1 MPIDP
6 ALAPLLEMM
15 NALPHLNAPFDPAAL
30 RLADEQPMPVP
41 KAGVAEVRDVT
52 LGTSAGA
59 VNARL
64 YHPMPGTT
72 LPLLVFIHGGGW
84 VFGTL
89 DTHDPLCRALAAAAE
104 IAVLSLE
111 YPRAPEHRYPA
122 ALDTVRAAVVTA
134 VEQADTLGIDAG
146 RIAVGGDSAGGN
158 LSAALCLATRDEGG
172 PAIAHQLLL
181 YPVVDN
187 ALRAAATRGVKVRLL
202 VSNWNT
208 EKPAIDHLK
217 SLAMLPNVEVRIV
230 TIPKVSTGFI
240 PFARVWHSK
249 TLVIDGKLAW
259 VGTSNWAGG
268 YFDLSRNMEVVM
280 RNEAMARR
288 LYAVQE
294 QAWSSPYAQ
303 PLDINK
309 DYPKPNKGK
318 EE

>member
-6 ALAPLLEMM
+6 ALAPLLDMM
-15 NALPHLNAPFDPAAL
+15 NALPHMNAPFDPAAL

-52 LGTSAGA
+52 LDTSAGA

-111 YPRAPEHRYPA
+111 YPRAPEHRYPT

-134 VEQADTLGIDAG
+134 AAEAGTLGIDAS

-181 YPVVDN
+181 YPVIDN
-187 ALRAAATRGVKVRLL
+187 DFTRASYVENATGYMLSSEMMQWFWAQYLGDAGYVAGPLATPIRADSLAGLPSATIVTAEFDPLRDEGIAYAERLKAAGVAVTHDHFPGVIHGFASMLGMLPQADVAVGTAARGLRAAF
-202 VSNWNT
+202 
-208 EKPAIDHLK
+208 
-217 SLAMLPNVEVRIV
+217 AM
-230 TIPKVSTGFI
+230 
-240 PFARVWHSK
+240 
-249 TLVIDGKLAW
+249 
-259 VGTSNWAGG
+259 
-268 YFDLSRNMEVVM
+268 
-280 RNEAMARR
+280 EAVA
-288 LYAVQE
+288 
-294 QAWSSPYAQ
+294 
-303 PLDINK
+303 
-309 DYPKPNKGK
+309 
-318 EE
+318 

>member
-6 ALAPLLEMM
+6 ALAPLLDMM
-15 NALPHLNAPFDPAAL
+15 NALPHMNAPFDPAAL

-134 VEQADTLGIDAG
+134 VEQADTLGIDPG

-181 YPVVDN
+181 YPVIDN
-187 ALRAAATRGVKVRLL
+187 DFTRASYVENATGYMLSSDMMQWFWAQYLGDAGRAAGPLATPIRAESLAGLPSATIVTAEFDPLRDEGIAYAERLKADGVAVTHDHFNGVIHGFASMLGMLPQADIAVGTAARGLRAAF
-202 VSNWNT
+202 
-208 EKPAIDHLK
+208 
-217 SLAMLPNVEVRIV
+217 AM
-230 TIPKVSTGFI
+230 
-240 PFARVWHSK
+240 
-249 TLVIDGKLAW
+249 
-259 VGTSNWAGG
+259 
-268 YFDLSRNMEVVM
+268 
-280 RNEAMARR
+280 EAVA
-288 LYAVQE
+288 
-294 QAWSSPYAQ
+294 
-303 PLDINK
+303 
-309 DYPKPNKGK
+309 
-318 EE
+318 

>member
-6 ALAPLLEMM
+6 ALAPLLDMM

-41 KAGVAEVRDVT
+41 KAGIAEVRDVT

-59 VNARL
+59 VKARL

-111 YPRAPEHRYPA
+111 YPRAPEHRFPT

-187 ALRAAATRGVKVRLL
+187 DFTRASYVENATGYMLSSEMMQWFWAQYLGDASRDAGALATPIRADSLAGLPSATIVTAEFDPLRDEGIAYAERLKAAGVAVTHDHFPGVIHGFASMLGMLPQADVAVGTAARGLRAAF
-202 VSNWNT
+202 
-208 EKPAIDHLK
+208 AI
-217 SLAMLPNVEVRIV
+217 
-230 TIPKVSTGFI
+230 
-240 PFARVWHSK
+240 
-249 TLVIDGKLAW
+249 
-259 VGTSNWAGG
+259 
-268 YFDLSRNMEVVM
+268 
-280 RNEAMARR
+280 EAVA
-288 LYAVQE
+288 
-294 QAWSSPYAQ
+294 
-303 PLDINK
+303 
-309 DYPKPNKGK
+309 
-318 EE
+318 

>member
-1 MPIDP
+1 MPVDP
-6 ALAPLLEMM
+6 ALAPLLDMM
-15 NALPHLNAPFDPAAL
+15 NALPHMNAPFDPAAL

-52 LGTSAGA
+52 LDTSSGA

-64 YHPMPGTT
+64 YHPLPGAT

-111 YPRAPEHRYPA
+111 YPRAPEHRFPT
-122 ALDTVRAAVVTA
+122 ALDTVRAAVLTA
-134 VEQADTLGIDAG
+134 AAEADTLGIDAG

-187 ALRAAATRGVKVRLL
+187 DFTRASYVENATGYMLSSEMMQWFWAQYLGDAGREAGPLATPIRADSLADLPSATIVTAEFDPLRDEGTAYAERLKAAGVAVTHDHFPGVIHGFASMLGMLPQADVAVGTAARGLRAAF
-202 VSNWNT
+202 
-208 EKPAIDHLK
+208 
-217 SLAMLPNVEVRIV
+217 AM
-230 TIPKVSTGFI
+230 
-240 PFARVWHSK
+240 
-249 TLVIDGKLAW
+249 
-259 VGTSNWAGG
+259 
-268 YFDLSRNMEVVM
+268 
-280 RNEAMARR
+280 EAVA
-288 LYAVQE
+288 
-294 QAWSSPYAQ
+294 
-303 PLDINK
+303 
-309 DYPKPNKGK
+309 
-318 EE
+318 

>member
-6 ALAPLLEMM
+6 ALAPLLDMM
-15 NALPHLNAPFDPAAL
+15 NALPHMNAPFDPAAL

-52 LGTSAGA
+52 LDTSAGA
-59 VNARL
+59 VKARL

-111 YPRAPEHRYPA
+111 YPRAPEHRYPT

-134 VEQADTLGIDAG
+134 AADAGTLGIDAS
-146 RIAVGGDSAGGN
+146 RIAIGGDSAGGN

-181 YPVVDN
+181 YPVIDN
-187 ALRAAATRGVKVRLL
+187 DFTRASHIENATGYMLSSEMMQWFWAQYLGDAGRAAGALATPIRADSLAGLPSATIVTAEYDPLRDEGIAYAERLKAAGVTVTHDHFPGVIHGFASMLGMLPQADVAVGTAARGLRAAF
-202 VSNWNT
+202 
-208 EKPAIDHLK
+208 
-217 SLAMLPNVEVRIV
+217 AM
-230 TIPKVSTGFI
+230 
-240 PFARVWHSK
+240 
-249 TLVIDGKLAW
+249 
-259 VGTSNWAGG
+259 
-268 YFDLSRNMEVVM
+268 
-280 RNEAMARR
+280 EAVA
-288 LYAVQE
+288 
-294 QAWSSPYAQ
+294 
-303 PLDINK
+303 
-309 DYPKPNKGK
+309 
-318 EE
+318 

>member
-6 ALAPLLEMM
+6 ALAPLLDMM

-52 LGTSAGA
+52 LDTSAGA

-64 YHPMPGTT
+64 YHPAPGAT

-134 VEQADTLGIDAG
+134 AAQAGALGIDAG

-181 YPVVDN
+181 YPVIDN
-187 ALRAAATRGVKVRLL
+187 DFTRASYVENATGYMLSSEMMRWFWAQYLGDAGRAAGPLATPIRADSLAGLPSATIVTAEFDPLRDEGIAYAERLKAAGVAVTHDHFPGVIHGFASMLGMLPQADVAVGTAARGLRAAF
-202 VSNWNT
+202 
-208 EKPAIDHLK
+208 
-217 SLAMLPNVEVRIV
+217 AM
-230 TIPKVSTGFI
+230 K
-240 PFARVWHSK
+240 
-249 TLVIDGKLAW
+249 
-259 VGTSNWAGG
+259 
-268 YFDLSRNMEVVM
+268 
-280 RNEAMARR
+280 
-288 LYAVQE
+288 AV
-294 QAWSSPYAQ
+294 A
-303 PLDINK
+303 
-309 DYPKPNKGK
+309 
-318 EE
+318 

>member
-1 MPIDP
+1 MPVDP
-6 ALAPLLEMM
+6 ALAPLLDMM
-15 NALPHLNAPFDPAAL
+15 NALPHMNAPFDPAAL

-52 LGTSAGA
+52 LDTSAGA

-64 YHPMPGTT
+64 YHPMPGAT

-111 YPRAPEHRYPA
+111 YPRAPEHRFPT

-134 VEQADTLGIDAG
+134 AAEADTLGVDAG

-187 ALRAAATRGVKVRLL
+187 DFTRASYVENATGYMLSSEMMQWFWAQYLGDAGREAGPLATPIRADSLADLPSATIVTAEFDPLRDEGTAYAERLKAAGVAVTHDHFPGVIHGFASMLGMLPQADVAVGTAARGLRAAF
-202 VSNWNT
+202 
-208 EKPAIDHLK
+208 
-217 SLAMLPNVEVRIV
+217 AM
-230 TIPKVSTGFI
+230 
-240 PFARVWHSK
+240 
-249 TLVIDGKLAW
+249 
-259 VGTSNWAGG
+259 
-268 YFDLSRNMEVVM
+268 
-280 RNEAMARR
+280 EAVA
-288 LYAVQE
+288 
-294 QAWSSPYAQ
+294 
-303 PLDINK
+303 
-309 DYPKPNKGK
+309 
-318 EE
+318 

>member
-1 MPIDP
+1 MPVDP
-6 ALAPLLEMM
+6 ALAPLLDMM
-15 NALPHLNAPFDPAAL
+15 NALPHMNAPFDPAAL

-52 LGTSAGA
+52 LDTSAGA

-64 YHPMPGTT
+64 YHPMPGAT

-111 YPRAPEHRYPA
+111 YPRAPEHRFPT

-134 VEQADTLGIDAG
+134 AAEADTLGVDAG

-187 ALRAAATRGVKVRLL
+187 DFTRASYVENATGYMLSSEMMQWFWAQYLGDAGREAGPLATPIRADSLAGLPSATIVTAKFDPLRDEGTAYAERLKAAGVAVTHDHFPGVIHGFASMLGMLPQADVAVGTAARGLRAAF
-202 VSNWNT
+202 
-208 EKPAIDHLK
+208 
-217 SLAMLPNVEVRIV
+217 AM
-230 TIPKVSTGFI
+230 
-240 PFARVWHSK
+240 
-249 TLVIDGKLAW
+249 
-259 VGTSNWAGG
+259 
-268 YFDLSRNMEVVM
+268 
-280 RNEAMARR
+280 EAVA
-288 LYAVQE
+288 
-294 QAWSSPYAQ
+294 
-303 PLDINK
+303 
-309 DYPKPNKGK
+309 
-318 EE
+318 

>member
-6 ALAPLLEMM
+6 ALAPLLDMM
-15 NALPHLNAPFDPAAL
+15 NALPHMNAPFEPAAL

-52 LGTSAGA
+52 LDTGAGA
-59 VNARL
+59 VKARL
-64 YHPMPGTT
+64 YHPAPGTT

-104 IAVLSLE
+104 VAVLSLE

-134 VEQADTLGIDAG
+134 VEQADTLGIDPG

-187 ALRAAATRGVKVRLL
+187 DFTRASYIENATGYMLSSEMMQWFWAQYLGDAERATDALATPIRADSLAGLPSATVVTAEYDPLRDEGAAYAERLKADGVAVTHDHFPGVIHGFASMLGMLPQADVAVGTAARGLRAAF
-202 VSNWNT
+202 
-208 EKPAIDHLK
+208 
-217 SLAMLPNVEVRIV
+217 AMETV
-230 TIPKVSTGFI
+230 
-240 PFARVWHSK
+240 A
-249 TLVIDGKLAW
+249 
-259 VGTSNWAGG
+259 
-268 YFDLSRNMEVVM
+268 
-280 RNEAMARR
+280 
-288 LYAVQE
+288 
-294 QAWSSPYAQ
+294 
-303 PLDINK
+303 
-309 DYPKPNKGK
+309 
-318 EE
+318 

>member
-1 MPIDP
+1 MPVDP
-6 ALAPLLEMM
+6 ALAPLLDMM
-15 NALPHLNAPFDPAAL
+15 NALPHMNAPFDPAAL

-52 LGTSAGA
+52 LDTSAGA
-59 VNARL
+59 VKARL

-111 YPRAPEHRYPA
+111 YPRAPEHRFPT
-122 ALDTVRAAVVTA
+122 ALDTVRAAVLTA
-134 VEQADTLGIDAG
+134 AAEADTLGIDAG

-187 ALRAAATRGVKVRLL
+187 DFTRASYVENATGYMLSSEMMQWFWAQYLGDAGRTAGSLATPIRADSLAGLPSATIVTAEFDPLRDEGIAYAERLKADGVAVTHDHFPGVIHGFASMLGMLPQADVAVGTAARGLRAAF
-202 VSNWNT
+202 
-208 EKPAIDHLK
+208 
-217 SLAMLPNVEVRIV
+217 AM
-230 TIPKVSTGFI
+230 
-240 PFARVWHSK
+240 
-249 TLVIDGKLAW
+249 
-259 VGTSNWAGG
+259 
-268 YFDLSRNMEVVM
+268 
-280 RNEAMARR
+280 EAVA
-288 LYAVQE
+288 
-294 QAWSSPYAQ
+294 
-303 PLDINK
+303 
-309 DYPKPNKGK
+309 
-318 EE
+318 

>member
-1 MPIDP
+1 MPVDP
-6 ALAPLLEMM
+6 ALAPLLDMM
-15 NALPHLNAPFDPAAL
+15 NALPHMNAPFDPAAL

-52 LGTSAGA
+52 LDTSAGA

-64 YHPMPGTT
+64 YHPMPGAT

-111 YPRAPEHRYPA
+111 YPRAPEHRFPT

-134 VEQADTLGIDAG
+134 AAEADTLGVDAG

-187 ALRAAATRGVKVRLL
+187 DFTRASYVENATGYMLSSEMMQWFWAQYLGDAGREAGPLATPIRADSLAGLPSATIVTAEFDPLRDEGTAYAERLKAAGVAVTHDHFPGVIHGFASMLGMLPQADVAVGTAARGLRAAF
-202 VSNWNT
+202 
-208 EKPAIDHLK
+208 
-217 SLAMLPNVEVRIV
+217 AM
-230 TIPKVSTGFI
+230 
-240 PFARVWHSK
+240 
-249 TLVIDGKLAW
+249 
-259 VGTSNWAGG
+259 
-268 YFDLSRNMEVVM
+268 
-280 RNEAMARR
+280 EAVA
-288 LYAVQE
+288 
-294 QAWSSPYAQ
+294 
-303 PLDINK
+303 
-309 DYPKPNKGK
+309 
-318 EE
+318 

>member
-52 LGTSAGA
+52 LDTSAGA

-111 YPRAPEHRYPA
+111 YPRAPEHRYPT

-134 VEQADTLGIDAG
+134 VAEAGTLGIDAG

-181 YPVVDN
+181 YPVIDN
-187 ALRAAATRGVKVRLL
+187 DFTRASYVENASGYMLSSEMMQWFWAQYLGDAGRAAGPLATPIRADSLAGLPSATIVTAEFDPLRDEGIAYAERLKAAGVAVTHDHFPGVIHGFASMLGMLPQADVAVGTAARGLRAAF
-202 VSNWNT
+202 
-208 EKPAIDHLK
+208 
-217 SLAMLPNVEVRIV
+217 AM
-230 TIPKVSTGFI
+230 
-240 PFARVWHSK
+240 
-249 TLVIDGKLAW
+249 
-259 VGTSNWAGG
+259 
-268 YFDLSRNMEVVM
+268 
-280 RNEAMARR
+280 EAVA
-288 LYAVQE
+288 
-294 QAWSSPYAQ
+294 
-303 PLDINK
+303 
-309 DYPKPNKGK
+309 
-318 EE
+318 

>member
-6 ALAPLLEMM
+6 ALAPLLDMM
-15 NALPHLNAPFDPAAL
+15 NALPHMNAPFDPAAL

-52 LGTSAGA
+52 LGTSAGP
-59 VNARL
+59 VKARL
-64 YHPMPGTT
+64 YHPMPGAT

-134 VEQADTLGIDAG
+134 VEQADTLGIDPG

-181 YPVVDN
+181 YPVIDN
-187 ALRAAATRGVKVRLL
+187 DFTRASYVENATGYMLSSDMMQWFWAQYMGDAGRAAGPLATPIRAESLAGLPSATIVTAEFDPLRDEGIAYAERLKAAGVAVTHDHFPGVIHGFASMLGMLPQADVAVGTAARGLRAAF
-202 VSNWNT
+202 
-208 EKPAIDHLK
+208 
-217 SLAMLPNVEVRIV
+217 AM
-230 TIPKVSTGFI
+230 
-240 PFARVWHSK
+240 
-249 TLVIDGKLAW
+249 
-259 VGTSNWAGG
+259 
-268 YFDLSRNMEVVM
+268 
-280 RNEAMARR
+280 EAVA
-288 LYAVQE
+288 
-294 QAWSSPYAQ
+294 
-303 PLDINK
+303 
-309 DYPKPNKGK
+309 
-318 EE
+318 

>member
-6 ALAPLLEMM
+6 ALAPLLDMM
-15 NALPHLNAPFDPAAL
+15 NALPHMNAPFDPAAL

-52 LGTSAGA
+52 LDTSAGA
-59 VNARL
+59 VKARL

-104 IAVLSLE
+104 VAVLSLE
-111 YPRAPEHRYPA
+111 YPRAPEHRFPT

-134 VEQADTLGIDAG
+134 AAEASALGIDAS

-181 YPVVDN
+181 YPVIDN
-187 ALRAAATRGVKVRLL
+187 DFTRASHIENATGYMLSSEMMQWFWAQYLGDAGRAADALATPIRADSLAGLPSATIVTAEYDPLRDEGIAYAERLKAAGVTVTHDHFPGVIHGFASMLGMLPQADVAVGTAARGLRAAF
-202 VSNWNT
+202 
-208 EKPAIDHLK
+208 
-217 SLAMLPNVEVRIV
+217 AM
-230 TIPKVSTGFI
+230 
-240 PFARVWHSK
+240 
-249 TLVIDGKLAW
+249 
-259 VGTSNWAGG
+259 
-268 YFDLSRNMEVVM
+268 
-280 RNEAMARR
+280 EAVA
-288 LYAVQE
+288 
-294 QAWSSPYAQ
+294 
-303 PLDINK
+303 
-309 DYPKPNKGK
+309 
-318 EE
+318 

>member
-6 ALAPLLEMM
+6 ALAPLLDMM
-15 NALPHLNAPFDPAAL
+15 NALPHMNAPFDPAAL

-52 LGTSAGA
+52 LDTSAGP
-59 VNARL
+59 VKARL

-111 YPRAPEHRYPA
+111 YPRAPEHRYPT

-134 VEQADTLGIDAG
+134 AAEADTLGIDAG

-172 PAIAHQLLL
+172 PAIAHQLLF
-181 YPVVDN
+181 YPVIDN
-187 ALRAAATRGVKVRLL
+187 DFTRASYVENATGYMLSSEMMQWFWAQYLGDAGRAAGALATPIRADNLAGLPSATIVTAEFDPLRDEGIAYAEQLKAAGVAVTHDHFPGVIHGFASMLGMLPQADVAVGTAARGLRAAF
-202 VSNWNT
+202 
-208 EKPAIDHLK
+208 
-217 SLAMLPNVEVRIV
+217 AM
-230 TIPKVSTGFI
+230 
-240 PFARVWHSK
+240 
-249 TLVIDGKLAW
+249 
-259 VGTSNWAGG
+259 
-268 YFDLSRNMEVVM
+268 
-280 RNEAMARR
+280 EAVA
-288 LYAVQE
+288 
-294 QAWSSPYAQ
+294 
-303 PLDINK
+303 
-309 DYPKPNKGK
+309 
-318 EE
+318 

>member
-1 MPIDP
+1 MPVDP
-6 ALAPLLEMM
+6 ALAPLLDML
-15 NALPHLNAPFDPAAL
+15 NALPHMNAPFDPAAL

-52 LGTSAGA
+52 LDTSAGA
-59 VNARL
+59 VKARL

-122 ALDTVRAAVVTA
+122 ALDTVRAAVMTA

-187 ALRAAATRGVKVRLL
+187 DFTRASYVENATGYMLSSEMMQWFWAQYLGDAGRTAGSLATPIRADSLAGLPSATIVTAEFDPLRDEGIAYAERLKADGVAVTHDHFPGVIHGFASMLGMLPQADVAVGTAARGLRAAF
-202 VSNWNT
+202 
-208 EKPAIDHLK
+208 
-217 SLAMLPNVEVRIV
+217 AM
-230 TIPKVSTGFI
+230 
-240 PFARVWHSK
+240 
-249 TLVIDGKLAW
+249 
-259 VGTSNWAGG
+259 
-268 YFDLSRNMEVVM
+268 
-280 RNEAMARR
+280 EAVA
-288 LYAVQE
+288 
-294 QAWSSPYAQ
+294 
-303 PLDINK
+303 
-309 DYPKPNKGK
+309 
-318 EE
+318 

>member
-6 ALAPLLEMM
+6 ALAPLLDMM
-15 NALPHLNAPFDPAAL
+15 NALPHMNAPFDPAAL

-52 LGTSAGA
+52 LDTSAGA
-59 VNARL
+59 VKARL

-104 IAVLSLE
+104 VAVLSLE
-111 YPRAPEHRYPA
+111 YPRAPEHRFPT

-134 VEQADTLGIDAG
+134 AAEASTLGIDAS

-181 YPVVDN
+181 YPVIDN
-187 ALRAAATRGVKVRLL
+187 DFTRASHIENATGYMLSSEMMQWFWAQYLGDAGRAAGALATPIRADSLAGLPSATIVTAEYDPLRDEGIAYAERLKAAGVTVTHDHFPGVIHGFASMLGMLPQADVAVGTAARGLRAAF
-202 VSNWNT
+202 
-208 EKPAIDHLK
+208 
-217 SLAMLPNVEVRIV
+217 AM
-230 TIPKVSTGFI
+230 
-240 PFARVWHSK
+240 
-249 TLVIDGKLAW
+249 
-259 VGTSNWAGG
+259 
-268 YFDLSRNMEVVM
+268 
-280 RNEAMARR
+280 EAVA
-288 LYAVQE
+288 
-294 QAWSSPYAQ
+294 
-303 PLDINK
+303 
-309 DYPKPNKGK
+309 
-318 EE
+318 

>member
-1 MPIDP
+1 MPVDP
-6 ALAPLLEMM
+6 ALAPLLDML
-15 NALPHLNAPFDPAAL
+15 NALPHMNAPFDPAAL

-52 LGTSAGA
+52 LDTSAGA

-64 YHPMPGTT
+64 YHPMPGAT

-111 YPRAPEHRYPA
+111 YPRAPEHRFPT

-134 VEQADTLGIDAG
+134 AAEADTLGVDAG

-187 ALRAAATRGVKVRLL
+187 DFTRASYVENATGYMLSSEMMQWFWAQYLGDAGREAGPLATPIRADSLAGLPSATIVTAEFDPLRDEGTAYAERLKAAGVAVTHDHFPGVIHGFASMLGMLPQADVAVGTAARGLRAAF
-202 VSNWNT
+202 
-208 EKPAIDHLK
+208 
-217 SLAMLPNVEVRIV
+217 AM
-230 TIPKVSTGFI
+230 
-240 PFARVWHSK
+240 
-249 TLVIDGKLAW
+249 
-259 VGTSNWAGG
+259 
-268 YFDLSRNMEVVM
+268 
-280 RNEAMARR
+280 EAVA
-288 LYAVQE
+288 
-294 QAWSSPYAQ
+294 
-303 PLDINK
+303 
-309 DYPKPNKGK
+309 
-318 EE
+318 